1 MPEGLLPAAG
11 VEASPA
17 GTLPMAYAAV
27 LHAAP
32 GRRRD
37 GAGGCPPPR
46 AILSLTALRAEGGL
60 QVFDMMAMSKFIK
73 TTFITMKI
81 MSIHMTAQS
90 LVISSKCNSPA
101 TKSQTQACTP
111 ARFGAFTL
119 PLTNSTSLA
128 HMHSFL
134 PKD

>member
-73 TTFITMKI
+73 TTLLTRKMR
-81 MSIHMTAQS
+81 MIHTTAQS
-90 LVISSKCNSPA
+90 LVISSKNNSPA
-101 TKSQTQACTP
+101 TRSRTQPCTYAFFISHAP
-111 ARFGAFTL
+111 AHDMCCSSGTRS
-119 PLTNSTSLA
+119 P
-128 HMHSFL
+128 
-134 PKD
+134 